1 MRNTILFSY
10 KKNWWLLLHALKPC
24 VKFFIVIII
33 IINVLWNGVL
43 VFYAFWDMFETQKWK
58 NERRQNDL
66 GSPTNF
72 DMKIDELKEVS
83 IGASF

>member
-1 MRNTILFSY
+1 
-10 KKNWWLLLHALKPC
+10 
-24 VKFFIVIII
+24 
-33 IINVLWNGVL
+33 
-43 VFYAFWDMFETQKWK
+43 MFETQKWK